1 MRIEHDIFRELTV
14 IKPKIPHQTYK
25 TIIGQIRAGDIG
37 GATVGVERLKRR
49 IAREE
54 AKDNADSRR

>member
-1 MRIEHDIFRELTV
+1 MRMEHEIFRELTV
-14 IKPKIPHQTYK
+14 IKPKIPQQTYK

-54 AKDNADSRR
+54 AAHENSSRK